1 MMIVVAPKHPLARR
15 KASRAQL
22 RKAAW
27 ALREPGSGTREAA
40 DRWLLE
46 QLGQVRV
53 EFEVGT
59 PEAIKALVA
68 GSDALGFLPRHAV
81 AQSLRRGELA
91 EVRTGMAPAV
101 RRLALVTHRDRR
113 LGRGSE
119 AFLRHC
125 LAMPKA

>member
-1 MMIVVAPKHPLARR
+1 M
-15 KASRAQL
+15 
-22 RKAAW
+22 
-27 ALREPGSGTREAA
+27 
-40 DRWLLE
+40 
-46 QLGQVRV
+46 

-91 EVRTGMAPAV
+91 EVRTDIAPAV

-113 LGRGSE
+113 LGRGAE
-119 AFLRHC
+119 AFMRYC
-125 LAMPKA
+125 LTAKKG